1 VARRCGVVSPYSPIL
16 NASWY
21 EKENVTTKLKNL
33 TPNLVVENYK
43 QAVLREFRQVPGVGK
58 SIAEDLWNLGL
69 RSVSDLK
76 NWDPE
81 DLYVRLCAFQG
92 THIDRC
98 MLYVFR
104 CAVYYASNDIH
115 DPELLKW
122 WNWRDRVLSSQVN
135 PQPLKNSKPF
145 KMKAI

>member
-1 VARRCGVVSPYSPIL
+1 MFVDVHLAHPQATV
-16 NASWY
+16 
-21 EKENVTTKLKNL
+21 KEEEMTTNLKQL
-33 TPNLVVENYK
+33 TPNLVVEDAK
-43 QAVLREFRQVPGVGK
+43 KSVLREFRQVPGVGK

-76 NWDPE
+76 KQDPE
-81 DLYVRLCAFQG
+81 DLYLRLCALQG
-92 THIDRC
+92 MHVDRC

-122 WNWRDRVLSSQVN
+122 WNWKDR
-135 PQPLKNSKPF
+135 
-145 KMKAI
+145 